1 MASASPWISMYDDR
15 DRNIINK
22 LKFCEVNISMVD
34 SMISVG
40 AINHEIKKNNFKQSD
55 SCIDLVNSIEEII
68 KKKLE
73 SSTNKISIQTGKSN
87 NFLQDKSNRLNEN
100 SGISISSEKALDNI
114 AYKIKITK
122 MNHSSDM
129 NFDGSFV
136 TFRKNNHVMN
146 LGRFHNW
153 WGSSDNT
160 SLILSNFS
168 RPMPTVEYKNYR
180 PYSIN
185 ILSKNITLNYSLFLK
200 QFESNRE
207 VPNAL
212 LLGNRL
218 SLQPYKNF
226 EISLIRVAQFG
237 GKGRDI
243 TSEVIKN
250 LILGSDNVGSELK
263 EEDESGNQIAGLDFN
278 YYSNIS
284 NYKIKIYGQIF
295 GEDGLD
301 PIDDGKIFG
310 AIFPSK
316 RFKQIGFS
324 IGASED
330 LKITLENTS
339 SDSGYANAVYN
350 HYIYRNGYRYF
361 NKPLGF
367 NLDAD
372 SDQKLLNVEIALSD
386 SFVKVQ
392 YTKNNINKNSSNQ
405 NFWGDSS
412 LKFEEISLR
421 YTKYLGSFEFNI
433 IGFKRFN
440 TSFEG
445 QKNQLLLNATYR
457 Y

>member
-1 MASASPWISMYDDR
+1 MYEDR
-15 DRNIINK
+15 YRHILNE
-22 LKFCEVNISMVD
+22 LKFCELNISMVD
-34 SMISVG
+34 SLISVG

-55 SCIDLVNSIEEII
+55 LCIDLVKSIEDMM

-73 SSTNKISIQTGKSN
+73 SSTNKVSIQTSNSN

-100 SGISISSEKALDNI
+100 SGVSFSSEKALDKI
-114 AYKIKITK
+114 AYKIKITR
-122 MNHSSDM
+122 MNNNSDL

-136 TFRKNNHVMN
+136 TFRKENHVIN
-146 LGRFHNW
+146 LGRFNNW

-168 RPMPTVEYKNYR
+168 RPMPTFEYKNYR

-185 ILSKNITLNYSLFLK
+185 IVSRDITLNYSFFLK

-218 SLQPYKNF
+218 SIQPYENL

-237 GKGRDI
+237 GKGRNI
-243 TSEVIKN
+243 SSEVIKN
-250 LILGSDNVGSELK
+250 LILGSDNVGTELNA
-263 EEDESGNQIAGLDFN
+263 EDESGNHIAGLDFN
-278 YYSNIS
+278 YYTNIS
-284 NYKIKIYGQIF
+284 NRKIKIYGQIF

-301 PIDDGKIFG
+301 PINEGKIFG

-324 IGASED
+324 AGVSKDI
-330 LKITLENTS
+330 KITFENTS
-339 SDSGYANAVYN
+339 SDSGYANTVYN
-350 HYIYRNGYRYF
+350 HYIYKNGYRYF
-361 NKPLGF
+361 NKPIGF

-372 SDQKLLNVEIALSD
+372 SNQKLFNVEIALSD
-386 SFVKVQ
+386 SFIKIQ
-392 YTKNNINKNSSNQ
+392 YSKNNINKNASEQ
-405 NFWGDSS
+405 NFWSNSS
-412 LKFEEISLR
+412 LQFEEISFR
-421 YTKYLGSFEFNI
+421 YTKYLGSLEFNLT
-433 IGFKRFN
+433 GFKRFN
-440 TSFEG
+440 TFLDNHNEHFI
-445 QKNQLLLNATYR
+445 LNATYR